1 MKIETSK
8 PNIMLMNT
16 AFVVF
21 LSIFVHLLHRQ
32 FNFLDGYLLLQ
43 GITNLSGT
51 LFIFLNI
58 LFTIPIILLAITL
71 WLARSN
77 HPLQE
82 LFMTLTLTFG
92 SISIIA
98 GGDGLTEYHFSIF
111 MVVAMIASFQRIKY
125 IIVSTVIFAVHHL
138 SGYFLFPQLLCGT
151 EEYSFALL
159 MIHAIFLVM
168 TAVSTS
174 LVILSR
180 RRVEARMAEE
190 TLKAQQQLQLL
201 LREINEESV
210 HLKDLSNQIAV
221 DSSASAESS
230 LSITNTLS
238 SFQQNAENEATSLKQ
253 SIYKNEASINEL
265 SVIHE
270 RTENVTLIAKQSLER
285 ASLGKQK
292 VTAVTHQMSIITDT
306 VSSIKQLIE
315 MLEMQ
320 SKEISS
326 SLTVVHR
333 ISEQTKLLALNASI
347 EAARAGEAGKG
358 FSVVASEIRNLASG
372 TQESVVNMDNVLEG
386 IQHQIEHV
394 AKKMQS
400 GMKEIYKGNEFIRE
414 SEHAFDSIY
423 TTISTLEH
431 DINQISSST
440 RDMVSQTD
448 ETLTLFSEISQM
460 NEHSLKT
467 VSIITDSAKQQHI
480 ATQSLGQVITQLNDV
495 TQHLNRLT
503 DQIQSD

>member
-1 MKIETSK
+1 MENKRNKS
-8 PNIMLMNT
+8 NIMLMNT
-16 AFVVF
+16 GFVVL
-21 LSIFVHLLHRQ
+21 LSVFIHLLHRQ

-43 GITNLSGT
+43 GITDLSGT
-51 LFIFLNI
+51 LYIFLNI
-58 LFTIPIILLAITL
+58 LFTIPIVLLAITL
-71 WLARSN
+71 WLAKIN

-82 LFMTLTLTFG
+82 LLMTLTLTFG

-111 MVVAMIASFQRIKY
+111 MVVAMISSFQKVQY

-151 EEYSFALL
+151 EDYSFSLL

-180 RRVEARMAEE
+180 RKVEARMAED

-201 LREINEESV
+201 LREINAESSN
-210 HLKDLSNQIAV
+210 LKDLSNQIAV
-221 DSSASAESS
+221 DSKSSAASS
-230 LSITNTLS
+230 LNIKNALAT
-238 SFQQNAENEATSLKQ
+238 FHQNAENEASSLKQ
-253 SIYKNEASINEL
+253 SISKNEASIEEL
-265 SVIHE
+265 SVIYE
-270 RTENVTLIAKQSLER
+270 RTENVTHIAKQSLER
-285 ASLGKQK
+285 ASSGKQK
-292 VTAVTHQMSIITDT
+292 VNAVTHQMSIITET
-306 VSSIKQLIE
+306 VASIKELVE
-315 MLEMQ
+315 MLQLQ

-386 IQHQIEHV
+386 IQQQIEHV
-394 AKKMQS
+394 ADKMQS
-400 GMKEIYKGNEFIRE
+400 GMEEIYKGNTFIRE

-431 DINQISSST
+431 DIHQISSST
-440 RDMVSQTD
+440 KDMVSQTD
-448 ETLTLFSEISQM
+448 ETRALFSEIAQT

-467 VSIITDSAKQQHI
+467 VSIITDSARQQHT
-480 ATQSLGQVITQLNDV
+480 ATQSLGQVITELNNV

-503 DQIQSD
+503 DQIHSE

>member
-1 MKIETSK
+1 
-8 PNIMLMNT
+8 MLMNT

-43 GITNLSGT
+43 GITDLSGA
-51 LFIFLNI
+51 LYLFLNL
-58 LFTIPIILLAITL
+58 LFTIPIVLLAITL
-71 WLARSN
+71 WLAKTSHR
-77 HPLQE
+77 LQE

-98 GGDGLTEYHFSIF
+98 GGDWLTEYHFSIF
-111 MVVAMIASFQRIKY
+111 MVVAMIASFQNITY
-125 IIVSTVIFAVHHL
+125 IIISTVIFAVHHL

-151 EEYSFALL
+151 EDYSFSLL

-180 RRVEARMAEE
+180 HKVEARMAED

-210 HLKDLSNQIAV
+210 HLKELSNQIAN

-230 LSITNTLS
+230 LNITNTLS
-238 SFQQNAENEATSLKQ
+238 SFQQNAENEASSLKQ
-253 SIYKNEASINEL
+253 SIYKNEASINDL
-265 SVIHE
+265 SVIND
-270 RTENVTLIAKQSLER
+270 RTENVTHIAKQSLEA

-292 VTAVTHQMSIITDT
+292 VSAVTHQMSIITET

-315 MLEMQ
+315 MLELQ
-320 SKEISS
+320 SREISS
-326 SLTVVHR
+326 SLTVVHK

-358 FSVVASEIRNLASG
+358 FSVVASEIRNLATG

-394 AKKMQS
+394 AQKMQS
-400 GMKEIYKGNEFIRE
+400 GMDEIYKGNEFIRE

-431 DINQISSST
+431 DINQISKST
-440 RDMVSQTD
+440 KDMVSQTD
-448 ETLTLFSEISQM
+448 QTLQLFSEISQT

-467 VSIITDSAKQQHI
+467 VSIITDSARQQHI
-480 ATQSLGQVITQLNDV
+480 ATQSLGQVITELNNV

-503 DQIQSD
+503 DQIHTE